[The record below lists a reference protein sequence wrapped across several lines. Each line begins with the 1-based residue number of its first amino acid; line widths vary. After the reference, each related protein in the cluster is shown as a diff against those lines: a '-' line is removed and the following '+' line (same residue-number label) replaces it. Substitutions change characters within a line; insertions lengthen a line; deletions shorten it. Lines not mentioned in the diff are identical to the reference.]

1 MGDLPVNAVDIA
13 VGIVL
18 LLSTLIAFLR
28 GFVHETLS
36 IVSWIGAI
44 FATLYGFPIAQP
56 YAREFIPVELL
67 ADVAAG
73 VAIFV
78 VVLVMLSIASRFL
91 SSYVQESSL
100 GALDRSLG
108 LVFGLLRGFVIAC
121 LIWLGFSWVMPTD
134 DQPEWVQEARTVPA
148 LNWGG
153 DILVAFA
160 PEHLLKES
168 GDAADDA
175 VENLRQLQENKET
188 FERLQN
194 AVSKDSESSSQDGYN
209 QGDRQELESLI
220 DQVGE
225 NGAAT
230 E

>member
-1 MGDLPVNAVDIA
+1 M
-13 VGIVL
+13 
-18 LLSTLIAFLR
+18 
-28 GFVHETLS
+28 
-36 IVSWIGAI
+36 
-44 FATLYGFPIAQP
+44 
-56 YAREFIPVELL
+56 
-67 ADVAAG
+67 
-73 VAIFV
+73 
-78 VVLVMLSIASRFL
+78 
-91 SSYVQESSL
+91 

-108 LVFGLLRGFVIAC
+108 LVFGLLRGFVIAS
-121 LIWLGFSWVMPTD
+121 LIWLGFSWVIPKD

-153 DILVAFA
+153 HLLVALA
-160 PEHLLKES
+160 PEDLLQE
-168 GDAADDA
+168 GGEAADDA

-209 QGDRQELESLI
+209 QGDRLELESLI

-225 NGAAT
+225 SGEAT